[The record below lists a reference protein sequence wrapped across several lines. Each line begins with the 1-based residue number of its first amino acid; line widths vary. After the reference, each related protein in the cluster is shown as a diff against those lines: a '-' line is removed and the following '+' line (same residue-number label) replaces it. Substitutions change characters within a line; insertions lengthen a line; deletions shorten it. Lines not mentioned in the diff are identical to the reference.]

1 MKWLVSN
8 PEGGKRISFGRLL
21 WVGPLAVLAS
31 VIANVLVS
39 LTAVALVGIS
49 PEFEPLHLRPV
60 IGFTVAGVLGAVI
73 VFALVA
79 RFSRRPVRLFRRIAL
94 VVLLLSFV
102 PDLSLLLYA
111 SPYAGTTVQSVIV
124 LMLMHVVAWLIS
136 VGLLTTLTRKGN
148 AHERS
153 RLAER

>member
-1 MKWLVSN
+1 MEDGLIN
-8 PEGGKRISFGRLL
+8 PEGGKRISFRRLL

-39 LTAVALVGIS
+39 ITTVALVGIS
-49 PEFEPLHLRPV
+49 PEFEPVHLRPV
-60 IGFTVAGVLGAVI
+60 IGFTVVGVLGAVL

-94 VVLLLSFV
+94 VVLLLSFM
-102 PDLSLLLYA
+102 PDLSLLNA
-111 SPYAGTTVQSVIV
+111 SPYAGTTVQSVIA

-136 VGLLTTLTRKGN
+136 VSLLTTLTRTG
-148 AHERS
+148 
-153 RLAER
+153 

>member
-1 MKWLVSN
+1 MKDRLSN

-21 WVGPLAVLAS
+21 WVGPLAVLAA

-39 LTAVALVGIS
+39 ITAVALVGIS
-49 PEFEPLHLRPV
+49 PEFDPLHVRPV
-60 IGFTVAGVLGAVI
+60 IGFTVVGVLGAVI

-102 PDLSLLLYA
+102 PDLSLLYA

-136 VGLLTTLTRKGN
+136 VSLLTTLTRKGN
-148 AHERS
+148 THERS
-153 RLAER
+153 RVAGR

>member
-1 MKWLVSN
+1 MEDGLSN
-8 PEGGKRISFGRLL
+8 PEGGKRISFRRLL

-39 LTAVALVGIS
+39 ITTVALVGIS

-60 IGFTVAGVLGAVI
+60 IGFTIVGVLGAVL

-94 VVLLLSFV
+94 VVLLLSFM
-102 PDLSLLLYA
+102 PDLSLLNA
-111 SPYAGTTVQSVIV
+111 SPYAGTTVQSVIA
-124 LMLMHVVAWLIS
+124 LMLMHVVACLIS
-136 VGLLTTLTRKGN
+136 VSLLTTLTRTG
-148 AHERS
+148 
-153 RLAER
+153 

>member
-1 MKWLVSN
+1 MEDRLSN

-21 WVGPLAVLAS
+21 WVGPLAVLAA

-39 LTAVALVGIS
+39 ITAVALLGIS
-49 PEFEPLHLRPV
+49 PEFDPLHVGPV
-60 IGFTVAGVLGAVI
+60 IGFTVVGVLGAVI
-73 VFALVA
+73 VFALIA
-79 RFSRRPVRLFRRIAL
+79 RFSRRPVCLFRRIAL

-102 PDLSLLLYA
+102 PDLSLLYA

-136 VGLLTTLTRKGN
+136 VGLLTTLTQR
-148 AHERS
+148 
-153 RLAER
+153 

>member
-1 MKWLVSN
+1 MEDGLGN
-8 PEGGKRISFGRLL
+8 PEGGKRISFRRLL

-39 LTAVALVGIS
+39 ITAVALVGIS

-60 IGFTVAGVLGAVI
+60 IGFTVVGVLGALL

-94 VVLLLSFV
+94 VVLLLSFM
-102 PDLSLLLYA
+102 PDLSLLNA
-111 SPYAGTTVQSVIV
+111 SPYAGTTVQSVIA
-124 LMLMHVVAWLIS
+124 LMLMHMAAWLIS
-136 VGLLTTLTRKGN
+136 VSLLTTLTRTG
-148 AHERS
+148 
-153 RLAER
+153 

>member
-1 MKWLVSN
+1 MEDRLSN
-8 PEGGKRISFGRLL
+8 PEGGKRISFRRLL

-39 LTAVALVGIS
+39 ITAVALVGIS

-60 IGFTVAGVLGAVI
+60 IGFTAVGVLGAVI

-94 VVLLLSFV
+94 VVLLLSFM
-102 PDLSLLLYA
+102 PDLSLLNA
-111 SPYAGTTVQSVIV
+111 SPYAGTTVQSVIA

-136 VGLLTTLTRKGN
+136 VSLLTTLTRTG
-148 AHERS
+148 
-153 RLAER
+153 

>member
-1 MKWLVSN
+1 MEDGLSN
-8 PEGGKRISFGRLL
+8 PEGSKRISFRRLL

-39 LTAVALVGIS
+39 ITTVALVGIS
-49 PEFEPLHLRPV
+49 PEFEPLYLRPV
-60 IGFTVAGVLGAVI
+60 IGFTVVGVLGAVL

-94 VVLLLSFV
+94 VVLLLSFM
-102 PDLSLLLYA
+102 PDLSLLNA
-111 SPYAGTTVQSVIV
+111 SPYAGTTVQSVIA

-136 VGLLTTLTRKGN
+136 VSLLTTLTRTG
-148 AHERS
+148 
-153 RLAER
+153 

>member
-1 MKWLVSN
+1 MEDGLSN
-8 PEGGKRISFGRLL
+8 PEGGKRISFRRLL

-39 LTAVALVGIS
+39 ITAVALVGIS

-60 IGFTVAGVLGAVI
+60 IGFTVVGVLGALL

-94 VVLLLSFV
+94 VVLLLSFM
-102 PDLSLLLYA
+102 PDLSLLNA
-111 SPYAGTTVQSVIV
+111 SPYAGTTVQSVIA
-124 LMLMHVVAWLIS
+124 LMLMHMAAWLIS
-136 VGLLTTLTRKGN
+136 VSLLTTLTRTG
-148 AHERS
+148 
-153 RLAER
+153 

>member
-1 MKWLVSN
+1 MEDGLSN
-8 PEGGKRISFGRLL
+8 PEGGKRISFRRLL

-39 LTAVALVGIS
+39 ITAVALLCIS
-49 PEFEPLHLRPV
+49 PEFDPLHVGPV
-60 IGFTVAGVLGAVI
+60 IGFTVVGVLGAVL

-94 VVLLLSFV
+94 VVLLLSFM
-102 PDLSLLLYA
+102 PDLSLLNA
-111 SPYAGTTVQSVIV
+111 SPYAGTTVQSVIA

-136 VGLLTTLTRKGN
+136 VSLLTTLTRTG
-148 AHERS
+148 
-153 RLAER
+153 

>member
-1 MKWLVSN
+1 MEDGLIN
-8 PEGGKRISFGRLL
+8 PEGGKRISFRRLL

-39 LTAVALVGIS
+39 ITAVALVGIS
-49 PEFEPLHLRPV
+49 PEFEPLYLRPV
-60 IGFTVAGVLGAVI
+60 IGFTAVGVLGAVI

-102 PDLSLLLYA
+102 PDLSLLNA
-111 SPYAGTTVQSVIV
+111 SPYAGTTVQSVIA
-124 LMLMHVVAWLIS
+124 LMLMHVVACLIS
-136 VGLLTTLTRKGN
+136 VSLLTTLTRTG
-148 AHERS
+148 
-153 RLAER
+153 

>member
-1 MKWLVSN
+1 MEDRLSN

-39 LTAVALVGIS
+39 ITAVALLGIS
-49 PEFEPLHLRPV
+49 PEFDPLHVGPV
-60 IGFTVAGVLGAVI
+60 IGFTGVGVLGAVI

-79 RFSRRPVRLFRRIAL
+79 RFSRGPVRLFRRITL

-102 PDLSLLLYA
+102 PDLSLLYA

-136 VGLLTTLTRKGN
+136 VGLLTTLTQR
-148 AHERS
+148 
-153 RLAER
+153 

>member
-1 MKWLVSN
+1 MEDRLSN

-39 LTAVALVGIS
+39 ITAVALVGIS

-60 IGFTVAGVLGAVI
+60 IGFTAVGVLGAVI

-94 VVLLLSFV
+94 VVLLLSFL
-102 PDLSLLLYA
+102 PDLSLLLIA
-111 SPYAGTTVQSVIV
+111 SPYAGTTAQSVVV
-124 LMLMHVVAWLIS
+124 LMLMHVV
-136 VGLLTTLTRKGN
+136 V
-148 AHERS
+148 
-153 RLAER
+153 

>member
-1 MKWLVSN
+1 MEDGLSN
-8 PEGGKRISFGRLL
+8 PEGGKRISFRRLL

-39 LTAVALVGIS
+39 ITTVALVGIS

-60 IGFTVAGVLGAVI
+60 IGFTVVGVLGAVL

-94 VVLLLSFV
+94 VVLLLSFM
-102 PDLSLLLYA
+102 PDLSLLNA
-111 SPYAGTTVQSVIV
+111 SPYAGTTVQSVIA
-124 LMLMHVVAWLIS
+124 LMLMHVVACLIS
-136 VGLLTTLTRKGN
+136 VSLLTTLTRTG
-148 AHERS
+148 
-153 RLAER
+153 